1 MKLLHTADWHLGQK
15 FIYRERI
22 EEHQA
27 FLNWLLQ
34 IIQNQQIDT
43 LIVAGDIFDIS
54 SPPHYA
60 RTMYYRFLSGLLKT
74 TCRHILITGGNHD
87 SPSMLNAPKELLSAL
102 NISVVGAVSE
112 NPEDDIFEL
121 KKTSGEIEGV
131 ITAIPFLRDRDIK
144 FISAFESGEA
154 RLDQIKKGIIT
165 HFEKMAVLVEK
176 YQDLDIPVI
185 ATGHLYAKGGIASD
199 NQNNIYLGNMDN
211 IDPQLIPKMFD
222 YVALGHLHKAQPM
235 GKLRHI
241 RYSGSPIPLSF
252 PESKDKKTVTIV
264 EFKGRKPSDIKQ
276 LEVPILRHLAIIE
289 GDLTSVQE
297 QIEQLNHQLVTS
309 NAALTAWIEVIVH
322 TDNLIP
328 GVENLLYE
336 FVENKGVEILKF
348 KVLLNN
354 RNEEKIKFSG
364 ELSELSPLDVFK
376 KRCEEM
382 TEEDYLPIEHSF
394 LELVTWMNE
403 NEDFEK

>member
-27 FLNWLLQ
+27 FLHWLLQ
-34 IIQNQQIDT
+34 VIQTQQIDI

-74 TCRHILITGGNHD
+74 NCRHIVITGGNHD

-102 NISVVGAVSE
+102 NITVVGAVSD
-112 NPEDDIFEL
+112 NPEDDILEL
-121 KKTSGEIEGV
+121 KKPSGEVEGV
-131 ITAIPFLRDRDIK
+131 IAAIPFLRDRDIN

-154 RLDQIKKGIIT
+154 RLDQIKKGIIA
-165 HFEKMAVLVEK
+165 HFEKMAALVAK
-176 YQDLDIPVI
+176 YESQDIPVI
-185 ATGHLYAKGGIASD
+185 TTGHLYAKGGKASD

-211 IDPQLIPKMFD
+211 IDPALIPDIFD

-252 PESKDKKTVTIV
+252 PESKDKKTVTV
-264 EFKGRKPSDIKQ
+264 VDFKGKKPTEIKL
-276 LEVPILRHLAIIE
+276 LEIPLWRHLSIIE
-289 GDLTSVQE
+289 GDLVSVQE
-297 QIEQLNHQLVTS
+297 QIGQLTDQLLKDKAV
-309 NAALTAWIEVIVH
+309 LTAWIEVIVH
-322 TDNLIP
+322 TDHQIP

-336 FVENKGVEILKF
+336 FVENKAVEILKF

-354 RNEEKIKFSG
+354 QNEEKIKLSG

-376 KRCEEM
+376 KRCEDM
-382 TEEDYLPIEHSF
+382 TDEDYQPVEQTY
-394 LELVTWMNE
+394 LELMTWMNE
-403 NEDFEK
+403 NEDLEG